1 MESES
6 ESGAAADT
14 PPLETLSFHG
24 DEEIIE
30 VVELDPGP
38 PDPGEKELRWAGT
51 PEPLSPAPLCTP
63 APPHSTP
70 PCIATELLRAFP
82 LVALSSPARPGF
94 WGGFP

>member
-1 MESES
+1 MVERPSLSLPGGRLLLLPPGRRGSSSASSRRADSGRRLGPEKWIRRLRRMESES

-38 PDPGEKELRWAGT
+38 PDPGE
-51 PEPLSPAPLCTP
+51 SC
-63 APPHSTP
+63 
-70 PCIATELLRAFP
+70 
-82 LVALSSPARPGF
+82 
-94 WGGFP
+94 

>member
-38 PDPGEKELRWAGT
+38 PDPGENGRSSGRGIGGAHPWPMTLASPPPLHTLPVIPTDFLR
-51 PEPLSPAPLCTP
+51 PSPSSH
-63 APPHSTP
+63 PHP
-70 PCIATELLRAFP
+70 
-82 LVALSSPARPGF
+82 
-94 WGGFP
+94 